1 MVCYDFLFWVNNLEI
16 VILTALG
23 VGLATVFGAIIGF
36 VFRNLTCAVSDYILA
51 LSAGVML
58 SSAVT
63 SLVLP
68 SIEYSSVW
76 LAIIFVIL
84 GAVGINLLDRAG
96 MYFLG
101 LNGNPELKRYR
112 RVMMFVLAIALH
124 NFPEGIAA
132 GVGFGTGNIGDA
144 VLIAGGIA
152 LHNVPEGMVIIS
164 PMIAAGVKPG
174 RALGVAMGTGAFEIF
189 GTMFGYF
196 AVNLSGIVLAPALAL
211 AGGMMLYVIC
221 DEMIPEARANGKE
234 KGVSYALIVGFC
246 LILGFGEL
254 IS

>member
-1 MVCYDFLFWVNNLEI
+1 MEI

-23 VGLATVFGAIIGF
+23 VGSATVIGAILGF
-36 VFRNLTCAVSDYILA
+36 VFRGLTRAVSDYILA
-51 LSAGVML
+51 VSAGVML
-58 SSAVT
+58 ASAVT
-63 SLVLP
+63 SLVMP
-68 SIEYSSVW
+68 SIEYGSVW
-76 LAIIFVIL
+76 LSIIFIIF
-84 GAVGINLLDRAG
+84 GAVGINLLNRAG
-96 MYFLG
+96 AHFLG
-101 LNGNPELKRYR
+101 LNKSAKSKRYR
-112 RVMMFVLAIALH
+112 SVMMLVLAIALH

-221 DEMIPEARANGKE
+221 DEMIPEARANE
-234 KGVSYALIVGFC
+234 HSRGVSYALIAGFC
-246 LILGFGEL
+246 FILAFSEL

>member
-1 MVCYDFLFWVNNLEI
+1 MEI
-16 VILTALG
+16 VILTAFG
-23 VGLATVFGAIIGF
+23 VGLATVFGAAVGF
-36 VFRNLTCAVSDYILA
+36 IFRGLTRTVSDYILA

-58 SSAVT
+58 ASAVT

-68 SIEYSSVW
+68 SIEHSSVW
-76 LAIIFVIL
+76 LAIVFVAL
-84 GAVGINLLDRAG
+84 GAVGINLFDRAG
-96 MYFLG
+96 WHCLG
-101 LNGNPELKRYR
+101 LNKNIKSKRCR

-132 GVGFGTGNIGDA
+132 GVGFGTGEIYDA

-152 LHNVPEGMVIIS
+152 LHNIPEGMVIIS

-174 RALGVAMGTGAFEIF
+174 KALAIAMGTGAFEVI
-189 GTMFGYF
+189 GTFFGYF
-196 AVNLSGIVLAPALAL
+196 AVNISGILLAPALAL

-221 DEMIPEARANGKE
+221 DEMIPEAQANENHRGI
-234 KGVSYALIVGFC
+234 SYAVIGGFC
-246 LILGFGEL
+246 LILAFSEL